1 MTTSLRALTRCL
13 GLTGPVSVS
22 RDIVDRAER
31 NHGGRRG
38 LGRLTGPVSLAR
50 VMRHLDWQWCGG
62 APYLKAAVP
71 PELRSP
77 SGEEAQIA
85 VEGIAERIT
94 LFMGKSDWEL
104 DWHLYPRLDPATT
117 ARVAEAGRL
126 RSGRLFCEWMAVDR
140 WKREILGRQWW
151 SSDMDGVLRLKWPLP
166 HPKNG
171 ADTASIHW
179 SLVEDSHQGGHG
191 EEVADITNP
200 ATCENSALIGG
211 RVYLQGAFVVDDP
224 GDHDGHDHL
233 EIHPLDSIAYALDER
248 NAVLT
253 ARGGRP
259 GWPRTTVTWRVA
271 TMANAG
277 FHRIN
282 DCGFM
287 SHPRTTVWYLD
298 LPSNAAGPGAGVRVS
313 ASDPGFHVFPS
324 GQRRRRRG
332 VDRVEVTPPAD
343 GQRRPVSSFPTDPR
357 DGRRKLRVTV
367 TMAVPDDWGGLS
379 LTDYHVATD
388 DGTTPPGEGDPR

>member
-151 SSDMDGVLRLKWPLP
+151 SSDQGLQTPSGKIEFVSKTLKNLEMDVVDPERPAMGPQFIASWEGHHTSELYGKYPLQMVSP
-166 HPKNG
+166 HPRFSFHTMGDSKGTWLNE
-171 ADTASIHW
+171 
-179 SLVEDSHQGGHG
+179 VEEHRILHD
-191 EEVADITNP
+191 
-200 ATCENSALIGG
+200 
-211 RVYLQGAFVVDDP
+211 
-224 GDHDGHDHL
+224 DGHRYWIMRLNSVDA
-233 EIHPLDSIAYALDER
+233 E
-248 NAVLT
+248 
-253 ARGGRP
+253 ARGIAEGDLIRAFNDR
-259 GWPRTTVTWRVA
+259 GSVLLCAQLTERVA
-271 TMANAG
+271 PG
-277 FHRIN
+277 
-282 DCGFM
+282 
-287 SHPRTTVWYLD
+287 TVHSYESCAEYL
-298 LPSNAAGPGAGVRVS
+298 PQG
-313 ASDPGFHVFPS
+313 
-324 GQRRRRRG
+324 
-332 VDRVEVTPPAD
+332 E
-343 GQRRPVSSFPTDPR
+343 
-357 DGRRKLRVTV
+357 
-367 TMAVPDDWGGLS
+367 
-379 LTDYHVATD
+379 
-388 DGTTPPGEGDPR
+388 PGESTDIAGCVNILTNKRFITPTSLAMSNNSCLIEVEKWEGEAS